1 MIDTL
6 HSKRLRPA
14 PVSGASLV
22 LLIVLFLHLAR
33 RAPAEARAQRD
44 SAPLPAAA
52 QALQLPTS
60 SNGATTVILH
70 RQYLPVGGALPS
82 LAPTCPTISA
92 AQFPVMAPRL
102 SYITDAEGSPDLN
115 LSLRGWY
122 HVAEP
127 LHFVTY
133 AGPEPPDRQHPLLL
147 SNIVP
152 GSTEA
157 SFVATYQVNEWDWL
171 GCNCPVPRS
180 RTPYPVTMLG
190 LVSSPG
196 QPVYI
201 AARDLP
207 VSPAGMTAM
216 VIYADANQL
225 ALTYTSEDR
234 VDTGYMVHLVNI
246 CVDPNLVALY
256 RRLDSEGR
264 HQLPAAYN
272 NTVVGTALDSEVDVV
287 VRDTGSFLDPRSGL
301 DWWSD
306 QVPP

>member
-1 MIDTL
+1 M
-6 HSKRLRPA
+6 
-14 PVSGASLV
+14 
-22 LLIVLFLHLAR
+22 LAI
-33 RAPAEARAQRD
+33 
-44 SAPLPAAA
+44 
-52 QALQLPTS
+52 
-60 SNGATTVILH
+60 SNGAPAVISP
-70 RQYLPVGGALPS
+70 RQFLPVGGAFPS
-82 LAPTCPTISA
+82 LAHTCPTTSA

-115 LSLRGWY
+115 LNLRGWY
-122 HVAEP
+122 QVDEP

-133 AGPEPPDRQHPLLL
+133 PGPEPPDRQHALLL
-147 SNIVP
+147 SNVVP
-152 GSTEA
+152 GSAEA

-190 LVSSPG
+190 LLSRPG

-207 VSPAGMTAM
+207 VSPEGMTAM
-216 VIYADANQL
+216 VMYADANQL

-234 VDTGYMVHLVNI
+234 VDIGYMVHLVNI
-246 CVDPNLVALY
+246 CVDPALVALY

-287 VRDTGSFLDPRSGL
+287 VRDTGSFMDPRSGL